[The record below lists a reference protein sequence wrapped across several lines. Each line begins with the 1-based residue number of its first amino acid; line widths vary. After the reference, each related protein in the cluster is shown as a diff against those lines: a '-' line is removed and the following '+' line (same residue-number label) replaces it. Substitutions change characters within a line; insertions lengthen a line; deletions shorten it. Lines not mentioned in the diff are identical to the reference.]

1 MNSNLKGIRLDLG
14 CGGTKQKGF
23 LGMDKRK
30 LKGVDIVHDLEE
42 FPYPLDNESCRT
54 IVAAHV
60 VEHIK
65 PWKMIDFM
73 NELWRIMEVD
83 GQLAIAYPYGV
94 NLHFQKDPTHC
105 LIDGTEV
112 LTETGFKKI
121 QDIKVGENILT
132 LNLENNKTEYSKCSN
147 IIYEDYDGDIL
158 SFKHERMNLEVT
170 PNHDLIYKSRH
181 KNSIFNKFPAE
192 TLEKFI
198 EHSKVGI
205 GTINDWKGEELQGK
219 DDFIELLG
227 WIISEGCFVKKKNYQ
242 RIHIAQSKVANP
254 IKRERIKNL
263 VQRMGIFK
271 SESENYITIQSDEIF
286 NELSILGK
294 SKDRF
299 IPLKYKNVSVRQL
312 FILLDSLIEGDGS
325 KLPGGEGYSY
335 CTISEKLANDILE
348 IATKCGLRARY
359 TIRPESTFINKKGKG
374 KKYTRKIRYRISICP
389 DRPIIYPKPLRRKY
403 QGKIVCLTV
412 EENHT
417 LLSKHNGNIIWVGN
431 CNVCNQAT
439 WTYFDPGY
447 NLYDIY
453 KPLPWKIENNLWQ
466 ETGQGEVLLKK
477 ISIKDGK
484 LRRKEAKHS
493 DKLQIKGRIAAEKKI
508 EKERKKA
515 RRVDNFIKNSVEQ
528 SLASVDEKELKSG
541 IINNREK
548 PIHRLIYG
556 CPMTGIVRGE
566 WAISRFNQVVPC
578 NWSKVDMTQWLDQW
592 SPLGFTVADAR
603 NIIATV
609 AVEQEF
615 EWLFFHDHD
624 VIIPQGTLLWL
635 NELMIKRDTPVVSGI
650 YFTKSV
656 PSEPL
661 IYMRKGEG
669 YAQDWKFGDKKWV
682 GFTHMGCTLIH
693 VSILKAMYAESPSY
707 QMGNSIVKR
716 IFETPA
722 KVWYDYNTDAFHAMA
737 GTEDIHWCDRVVTGG
752 FFEKAG

>member
-1 MNSNLKGIRLDLG
+1 MNPNLKGIRLDLG

-42 FPYPLDNESCRT
+42 FPYPLENESCRT

-94 NLHFQKDPTHC
+94 NLHFQKDPSH
-105 LIDGTEV
+105 
-112 LTETGFKKI
+112 
-121 QDIKVGENILT
+121 
-132 LNLENNKTEYSKCSN
+132 
-147 IIYEDYDGDIL
+147 
-158 SFKHERMNLEVT
+158 
-170 PNHDLIYKSRH
+170 
-181 KNSIFNKFPAE
+181 
-192 TLEKFI
+192 
-198 EHSKVGI
+198 
-205 GTINDWKGEELQGK
+205 
-219 DDFIELLG
+219 
-227 WIISEGCFVKKKNYQ
+227 
-242 RIHIAQSKVANP
+242 
-254 IKRERIKNL
+254 
-263 VQRMGIFK
+263 
-271 SESENYITIQSDEIF
+271 
-286 NELSILGK
+286 
-294 SKDRF
+294 
-299 IPLKYKNVSVRQL
+299 
-312 FILLDSLIEGDGS
+312 
-325 KLPGGEGYSY
+325 
-335 CTISEKLANDILE
+335 
-348 IATKCGLRARY
+348 
-359 TIRPESTFINKKGKG
+359 
-374 KKYTRKIRYRISICP
+374 
-389 DRPIIYPKPLRRKY
+389 
-403 QGKIVCLTV
+403 
-412 EENHT
+412 
-417 LLSKHNGNIIWVGN
+417 

-447 NLYDIY
+447 NLYDVY
-453 KPLPWKIENNLWQ
+453 KPLPWKVENNLWQ

-528 SLASVDEKELKSG
+528 SLASTDEKELKSG

-566 WAISRFNQVVPC
+566 WAITRFNQVVPC

-661 IYMRKGEG
+661 IYMKKGEG

-693 VSILKAMYAESPSY
+693 VSILKAMYTESPSY

-737 GTEDIHWCDRVVTGG
+737 GTEDIHWCDKVVTGG
-752 FFEKAG
+752 FFEKAGWPEFQKKQYPFLCDTSIYCKHISFDGVQYPMNGEDLQFEPHRLKNVLSVKNDSKDTMK